1 MRISLKKLIL
11 ENFMCYAHKE
21 IIFGDNTKIAASN
34 GKGKS
39 SITNA
44 YMWLLFNC
52 DYQLSDNPPIRRMVD
67 GKTVDDADV
76 SVTAVF
82 DVDGK
87 EVVMRKSQKRKYSKD
102 GSSYKDDNS
111 YSINDVPKTLRDFNA
126 YLDVDMSILK
136 MCSNI
141 NAFLSKKPT
150 EMREFLFALV
160 DGVSDV
166 DVAKSKVELTELV
179 PLLEKY
185 TADELSAMNKATK
198 SKAAKELPVLDGQI
212 TEKERDI
219 QIKQS
224 VDISALELQKNAIKE
239 KLNKVTEDQLDM
251 DKVAAEHDEIADKI
265 LKLKFEISAMQNK
278 ANENLDCKRAALR
291 SAIDDCKTTQMN
303 VIQGISDNDRDI
315 DQSIRALSIWKSKK
329 EKLVAE
335 WKSVNAEKF
344 NELTTICPTCHRE
357 FPAEDIERLKSDFA
371 QNQVERLA
379 AVEADG
385 KAVAQKIKEIE
396 ERIEKLK
403 KCNEL
408 NRKTVADTG
417 TKLTKLEEE
426 YNALPLCV
434 DISGDDEYIG
444 VMAQIEA
451 FEINMAGM
459 ETTATRTRLKSEETT
474 LRQELAECEAKIA
487 KSDTEADETRL
498 EELLANKRNLGQA
511 QTDAQKTID
520 LLADLD
526 KAKNEVLTNEI
537 NKHFNLVKWQ
547 LFEFAKNGGYKS
559 TCIPTIDGKS
569 ILTTMSNKGNRIIG
583 RIDICNSIQQIS
595 NVACPIWLDDAE
607 SLDSANQQNAVD
619 MVDGQI
625 IMLAVNDNEEL
636 EVM

>member
-67 GKTVDDADV
+67 GKTVDDTDV

-126 YLDVDMSILK
+126 YLDADMSILK

-141 NAFLSKKPT
+141 NAFLAKKPA

-160 DGVSDV
+160 DGVSGV

-198 SKAAKELPVLDGQI
+198 SKVAKELPVLDGQI

-251 DKVAAEHDEIADKI
+251 DKVAAEHDKIADKI
-265 LKLKFEISAMQNK
+265 LKLKFKISAMQNK
-278 ANENLDCKRAALR
+278 ANEDLDCKRATLR
-291 SAIDDCKTTQMN
+291 SAIDDCKTTQMS
-303 VIQGISDNDRDI
+303 VIQEISDNDWDI
-315 DQSIRALSIWKSKK
+315 DQSTRTLGILRSKK

-344 NELTTICPTCHRE
+344 NELATICPTCHRE
-357 FPAEDIERLKSDFA
+357 FPAEDIERLRSDFA
-371 QNQVERLA
+371 QNQAERLA

-396 ERIEKLK
+396 EHIEKLK

-451 FEINMAGM
+451 LEINMAGM
-459 ETTATRTRLKSEETT
+459 ETTATRARLKSEETA

-511 QTDAQKTID
+511 QTDAQKILD
-520 LLADLD
+520 LLDDLD

-569 ILTTMSNKGNRIIG
+569 ILTTMSNKGNRILG

>member
-1 MRISLKKLIL
+1 MKISLKKLIL

-21 IIFGDNTKIAASN
+21 VVFGNNTKIAASN

-52 DYQLSDNPPIRRMVD
+52 DYQLADNPPIRRMVD

-150 EMREFLFALV
+150 EMREFLFGLV

-166 DVAKSKVELTELV
+166 DVAKSKVELAELV

-198 SKAAKELPVLDGQI
+198 SKVAKELPVLDGQI
-212 TEKERDI
+212 AEKERDI

-224 VDISALELQKNAIKE
+224 LDISALELQKNAIKE
-239 KLNKVTEDQLDM
+239 KLNKVTEDQMDM

-291 SAIDDCKTTQMN
+291 SAIDDCKTTQMS
-303 VIQGISDNDRDI
+303 VIQGISDNDWDI
-315 DQSIRALSIWKSKK
+315 DQSTRTLGILRSKK

-344 NELTTICPTCHRE
+344 NELTTVCPTCHRE
-357 FPAEDIERLKSDFA
+357 FPAEYIERLKSNFA
-371 QNQVERLA
+371 QNQAEQLTVIET
-379 AVEADG
+379 DG
-385 KAVAQKIKEIE
+385 KAIAQKIKEIE

-426 YNALPLCV
+426 YNALPAFV

-451 FEINMAGM
+451 LEINMAGM
-459 ETTATRTRLKSEETT
+459 ETTVTRTRLKSEETT

-511 QTDAQKTID
+511 QTDAQKILD
-520 LLADLD
+520 LLDDLD

-559 TCIPTIDGKS
+559 TCIPTIDGKN
-569 ILTTMSNKGNRIIG
+569 ILTTMSNKGNRILG

-625 IMLAVNDNEEL
+625 IMLAVNDSEKL

>member
-1 MRISLKKLIL
+1 MKISLKKLIL

-21 IIFGDNTKIAASN
+21 VVFGNNTKIAASN

-150 EMREFLFALV
+150 EMREFLFGLV

-198 SKAAKELPVLDGQI
+198 SKVAKELPVLDGQI

-224 VDISALELQKNAIKE
+224 LDISALELQKNAIKE
-239 KLNKVTEDQLDM
+239 KLSKVVEDQLDM
-251 DKVAAEHDEIADKI
+251 DKVAAEHDKIADKI
-265 LKLKFEISAMQNK
+265 LKLKFKISAMQNK
-278 ANENLDCKRAALR
+278 ANEDLDCKRAALR
-291 SAIDDCKTTQMN
+291 SAIDDCKTTQMS
-303 VIQGISDNDRDI
+303 VIQGISDNDWDI
-315 DQSIRALSIWKSKK
+315 DQSTRTLGILRSKK

-344 NELTTICPTCHRE
+344 NELTSVCPTCHRE
-357 FPAEDIERLKSDFA
+357 FPAEDIERLKSNFA
-371 QNQVERLA
+371 QNQAGRLT
-379 AVEADG
+379 VIETDG
-385 KAVAQKIKEIE
+385 KAIAQKIKEIE

-403 KCNEL
+403 NCNEF

-417 TKLTKLEEE
+417 AKLTKLEEE
-426 YNALPLCV
+426 YNALPLCI
-434 DISGDDEYIG
+434 DISGADEYIG

-451 FEINMAGM
+451 LEINMAGM
-459 ETTATRTRLKSEETT
+459 ETTATRVRLKSEETT

-511 QTDAQKTID
+511 QTDAQKILD
-520 LLADLD
+520 LLDDLD

-595 NVACPIWLDDAE
+595 NVACPMWLDDAE
-607 SLDSANQQNAVD
+607 SLDSANQQKAVD

>member
-1 MRISLKKLIL
+1 MKITLKKLIM

-21 IIFGDNTKIAASN
+21 VVFGDNTKIAASN

-52 DYQLSDNPPIRRMVD
+52 DYQLADNPPVRRMVD
-67 GKTVDDADV
+67 GKTIDDADV
-76 SVTAVF
+76 SVTAIF

-111 YSINDVPKTLRDFNA
+111 YSINEVPKTLRDFNA
-126 YLDVDMSILK
+126 YIDADMAILK

-141 NAFLSKKPT
+141 NAFLAKKPA
-150 EMREFLFALV
+150 EMRDFLFALV
-160 DGVSDV
+160 DGISDI
-166 DVAKSKVELTELV
+166 DIAKSKIELAELV

-185 TADELSAMNKATK
+185 TADELLAMNKATK
-198 SKAAKELPVLDGQI
+198 SKVAKELPVLDGQI
-212 TEKERDI
+212 AERERDI

-224 VDISALELQKNAIKE
+224 TDISALELQKNAIKE
-239 KLNKVTEDQLDM
+239 KLNKVTEDQLDI
-251 DKVAAEHDEIADKI
+251 DKVAAEHDAIADKI
-265 LKLKFEISAMQNK
+265 LKLKFKISAMQNK
-278 ANENLDCKRAALR
+278 ANEDLDCKRAALR

-303 VIQGISDNDRDI
+303 VIQGISDNDWDI
-315 DQSIRALSIWKSKK
+315 DQSTRTLSIWKSKK

-335 WKSVNAEKF
+335 WKTVNAEKF

-357 FPAEDIERLKSDFA
+357 LPAEDVERLKGDFA
-371 QNQVERLA
+371 QNKAERLA
-379 AVEADG
+379 AVETEG
-385 KAVAQKIKEIE
+385 KAIAQKIKEIE
-396 ERIEKLK
+396 DRTERLK
-403 KCNEL
+403 ECNEI
-408 NRKTVADTG
+408 NRKTIADTEA
-417 TKLTKLEEE
+417 KLTKLEEE
-426 YNALPLCV
+426 YNALPLCI

-451 FEINMAGM
+451 FEINMAAM
-459 ETTATRTRLKSEETT
+459 ETTTTRTRLKSEETA

-511 QTDAQKTID
+511 QTDAQKILD
-520 LLADLD
+520 LLGDLD
-526 KAKNEVLTNEI
+526 KAKNEILTNEI
-537 NKHFNLVKWQ
+537 NKHFDLVRWQ

-559 TCIPTIDGKS
+559 TCIPTVDGKS
-569 ILTTMSNKGNRIIG
+569 ILTTMSNKGNRILG
-583 RIDICNSIQQIS
+583 RIDICNSIQRIS
-595 NVACPIWLDDAE
+595 NMACPIWLDDAE
-607 SLDSANQQNAVD
+607 SLDSTNQQNAVD
-619 MVDGQI
+619 MVDSQI
-625 IMLAVNDNEEL
+625 IMLAVNDNKEL

>member
-1 MRISLKKLIL
+1 MRIGLKKLIM

-21 IIFGDNTKIAASN
+21 VVFSDNTKIAASN

-39 SITNA
+39 SIVNA

-52 DYQLSDNPPIRRMVD
+52 DYQLADNPPVRRMVD
-67 GKTVDDADV
+67 GKTVDDTDV

-111 YSINDVPKTLRDFNA
+111 YSINEVPKTLRDFNA
-126 YLDVDMSILK
+126 YIDADMAILK

-141 NAFLSKKPT
+141 NAFLAKKPA

-160 DGVSDV
+160 DGISDV
-166 DVAKSKVELTELV
+166 DVAKSKIELAELV

-185 TADELSAMNKATK
+185 TADELLAMNKATK
-198 SKAAKELPVLDGQI
+198 TKVAKELPVLDGQI
-212 TEKERDI
+212 AEKERDI

-224 VDISALELQKNAIKE
+224 TDISALELQKNAIKE
-239 KLNKVTEDQLDM
+239 KLNKVVEDLISM
-251 DKVAAEHDEIADKI
+251 DKVATEHDEIADKI

-278 ANENLDCKRAALR
+278 ANEELDCKKSVLQ
-291 SAIDDCKTTQMN
+291 SAINDCKTTQMN
-303 VIQGISDNDRDI
+303 VIQGISDNDWDI
-315 DQSIRALSIWKSKK
+315 DQSTRTLSVLKSKK

-335 WKSVNAEKF
+335 WKTVNAEKF

-357 FPAEDIERLKSDFA
+357 LPAEDVERLKSDFA
-371 QNQVERLA
+371 QNKAERLA
-379 AVEADG
+379 AVETEG
-385 KAVAQKIKEIE
+385 KVVAQKIKEIE
-396 ERIEKLK
+396 SRIERLK
-403 KCNEL
+403 ECNKF
-408 NRKTVADTG
+408 NRQTVTDAG
-417 TKLTKLEEE
+417 TKLAKLEEE
-426 YNALPLCV
+426 YKVLPACV
-434 DISGDDEYIG
+434 DISGNDEYINA
-444 VMAQIEA
+444 MAEIEA
-451 FEINMAGM
+451 LEIKMAGM

-498 EELLANKRNLGQA
+498 EELLTNKRNLGQA
-511 QTDAQKTID
+511 QTDAQKVLD
-520 LLADLD
+520 LLDNLD

-559 TCIPTIDGKS
+559 TCIPTVDGKS
-569 ILTTMSNKGNRIIG
+569 ILTTMSNKGNRILG
-583 RIDICNSIQQIS
+583 RIDICNSIQRIS

-607 SLDSANQQNAVD
+607 SLDSANQQNAID
-619 MVDGQI
+619 MVDSQI
-625 IMLAVNDNEEL
+625 IMLAVNDNKEL

>member
-1 MRISLKKLIL
+1 MKISLKKLIL
-11 ENFMCYAHKE
+11 DNFMCYAHKE
-21 IIFGDNTKIAASN
+21 VVFSDNTKITASN

-39 SITNA
+39 SIVNA

-52 DYQLSDNPPIRRMVD
+52 DYQLADNPPVRRMVD
-67 GKTVDDADV
+67 GKTVDDTDV

-111 YSINDVPKTLRDFNA
+111 YSINEVPKTLRDFNA
-126 YLDVDMSILK
+126 YIDADMAILK

-141 NAFLSKKPT
+141 NAFLAKKPA
-150 EMREFLFALV
+150 EMRDFLFALV
-160 DGVSDV
+160 DGISDV
-166 DVAKSKVELTELV
+166 DVAKSKAELAELV
-179 PLLEKY
+179 SLLEKY

-198 SKAAKELPVLDGQI
+198 SKVAKELPVLDGQI
-212 TEKERDI
+212 AEKERDI

-224 VDISALELQKNAIKE
+224 TDVSALELQRNAIKE
-239 KLNKVTEDQLDM
+239 KLSKVTEDQLDI
-251 DKVAAEHDEIADKI
+251 DKVAAEHDAIADKI
-265 LKLKFEISAMQNK
+265 LKLKFKISAMQNK
-278 ANENLDCKRAALR
+278 ANEDLDCKRAALK

-303 VIQGISDNDRDI
+303 VIQGVSDNDWDI
-315 DQSIRALSIWKSKK
+315 DQSIRTLSVSKSKK

-357 FPAEDIERLKSDFA
+357 LPADEVERLKGDFA
-371 QNQVERLA
+371 QNKAERLA
-379 AVEADG
+379 AVETEG
-385 KAVAQKIKEIE
+385 KAIAQKIKEIE
-396 ERIEKLK
+396 DRIERLK
-403 KCNEL
+403 ECNEI
-408 NRKTVADTG
+408 NRKTIADTEA
-417 TKLTKLEEE
+417 KLTKFEEE
-426 YNALPLCV
+426 YNELPLCI

-444 VMAQIEA
+444 LMAQIEA

-459 ETTATRTRLKSEETT
+459 ETTVTRTRLKSEETA

-511 QTDAQKTID
+511 QTDAQKILD
-520 LLADLD
+520 LLDDLD
-526 KAKNEVLTNEI
+526 KVKNEVLTNEI
-537 NKHFNLVKWQ
+537 NKHFDLVRWQ

-559 TCIPTIDGKS
+559 TCIPTVDGKS
-569 ILTTMSNKGNRIIG
+569 ILTTMSNKGNRILG
-583 RIDICNSIQQIS
+583 RIDICNSIQRIS
-595 NVACPIWLDDAE
+595 NVVCPIWLDDAE

-619 MVDGQI
+619 MVDSQI
-625 IMLAVNDNEEL
+625 IMLAVNDNKKL

>member
-1 MRISLKKLIL
+1 MKIGLKKLVM

-21 IIFGDNTKIAASN
+21 VVFGDNTKIAASN

-39 SITNA
+39 SIVNA

-52 DYQLSDNPPIRRMVD
+52 DYQLADNPSVRRMVD
-67 GKTVDDADV
+67 GKTIDDTDV

-111 YSINDVPKTLRDFNA
+111 YSINDVPKTLRDFNS
-126 YLDVDMSILK
+126 YLDADMSILK

-141 NAFLSKKPT
+141 NAFLAKKPA
-150 EMREFLFALV
+150 EMRDFLFALV

-166 DVAKSKVELTELV
+166 DVAKSKVELAELV
-179 PLLEKY
+179 SLLERY

-251 DKVAAEHDEIADKI
+251 DKVAAEHDKIADKI
-265 LKLKFEISAMQNK
+265 LKLKFKISAMQNK
-278 ANENLDCKRAALR
+278 ANEDLDCKRAALR
-291 SAIDDCKTTQMN
+291 SAIDDCKTTQMS
-303 VIQGISDNDRDI
+303 VIQGISDNDWDI
-315 DQSIRALSIWKSKK
+315 DQSTRTLGILRSKK

-335 WKSVNAEKF
+335 WKSVNAV
-344 NELTTICPTCHRE
+344 TTVCPTCHRE
-357 FPAEDIERLKSDFA
+357 FPAEDIERLKSNFA
-371 QNQVERLA
+371 QNQAERLT
-379 AVEADG
+379 VIETDG
-385 KAVAQKIKEIE
+385 KAIAQKIKEIE

-426 YNALPLCV
+426 YNALPLCI
-434 DISGDDEYIG
+434 DISGADEYIG

-451 FEINMAGM
+451 LEINMAGM
-459 ETTATRTRLKSEETT
+459 ETTATRVRLKSEETT

-559 TCIPTIDGKS
+559 TCIPTIDGKN
-569 ILTTMSNKGNRIIG
+569 ILTTMSNKGNRILG

-595 NVACPIWLDDAE
+595 NVACPMWLDDAE
-607 SLDSANQQNAVD
+607 SLDSANQQNAVG

-625 IMLAVNDNEEL
+625 IMLAVNDSEKL

>member
-1 MRISLKKLIL
+1 
-11 ENFMCYAHKE
+11 
-21 IIFGDNTKIAASN
+21 
-34 GKGKS
+34 
-39 SITNA
+39 
-44 YMWLLFNC
+44 
-52 DYQLSDNPPIRRMVD
+52 
-67 GKTVDDADV
+67 
-76 SVTAVF
+76 
-82 DVDGK
+82 
-87 EVVMRKSQKRKYSKD
+87 
-102 GSSYKDDNS
+102 
-111 YSINDVPKTLRDFNA
+111 
-126 YLDVDMSILK
+126 
-136 MCSNI
+136 
-141 NAFLSKKPT
+141 
-150 EMREFLFALV
+150 
-160 DGVSDV
+160 
-166 DVAKSKVELTELV
+166 
-179 PLLEKY
+179 
-185 TADELSAMNKATK
+185 MNKATK
-198 SKAAKELPVLDGQI
+198 SKVAKELPVLDGQI
-212 TEKERDI
+212 AEKERDI

-224 VDISALELQKNAIKE
+224 IDISALELQKNAIKE
-239 KLNKVTEDQLDM
+239 KLNKVTEDQMDM

-303 VIQGISDNDRDI
+303 VIQGISDNDWDI
-315 DQSIRALSIWKSKK
+315 DQSTRTLGILRSKK

-344 NELTTICPTCHRE
+344 NELTTVCPTCHRE
-357 FPAEDIERLKSDFA
+357 FPAEDIERLKSNFA
-371 QNQVERLA
+371 QNQAERLT
-379 AVEADG
+379 VIETDG
-385 KAVAQKIKEIE
+385 KAIAQKIKEIE
-396 ERIEKLK
+396 EHIEKLK

-559 TCIPTIDGKS
+559 TCIPTIDGKN
-569 ILTTMSNKGNRIIG
+569 ILTTMSNKGNRILG

-595 NVACPIWLDDAE
+595 NVACPMWLDDAE
-607 SLDSANQQNAVD
+607 SLDSANQQNAVG

-625 IMLAVNDNEEL
+625 IMLAVNDSEKL

>member
-21 IIFGDNTKIAASN
+21 VVFGDNTKIAASN

-52 DYQLSDNPPIRRMVD
+52 DYQLVDNPPIRRMID
-67 GKTVDDADV
+67 GKTVDDTDV

-111 YSINDVPKTLRDFNA
+111 YSINDVPKTLRDFNS
-126 YLDVDMSILK
+126 YLDADMSILK

-141 NAFLSKKPT
+141 NAFLAKKPA
-150 EMREFLFALV
+150 EMRDFLFALV

-166 DVAKSKVELTELV
+166 DVAKSKVELAELV
-179 PLLEKY
+179 SLLERY

-278 ANENLDCKRAALR
+278 ANENLDCKRAGLR
-291 SAIDDCKTTQMN
+291 SAIDDCKTTQMS
-303 VIQGISDNDRDI
+303 VIQGISDNDWDI
-315 DQSIRALSIWKSKK
+315 DQSTRTLGILRSKK

-344 NELTTICPTCHRE
+344 NELTTVCPTCHRE
-357 FPAEDIERLKSDFA
+357 FPAEDIERLKSNFA
-371 QNQVERLA
+371 QNQAERLT
-379 AVEADG
+379 VIETDG
-385 KAVAQKIKEIE
+385 KAIAQKIKEIE

-426 YNALPLCV
+426 YNALPLCI
-434 DISGDDEYIG
+434 DISGADEYIG

-451 FEINMAGM
+451 LEINMAGM
-459 ETTATRTRLKSEETT
+459 ETTVTRVRLKSEETT

-511 QTDAQKTID
+511 QTDAQKILD
-520 LLADLD
+520 LLDNLD

-537 NKHFNLVKWQ
+537 NKHFSLVKWQ

-569 ILTTMSNKGNRIIG
+569 ILTTMSNKGNRILG

-595 NVACPIWLDDAE
+595 KVACPIWLDDAE

>member
-52 DYQLSDNPPIRRMVD
+52 DYQLADNPPIRRMVD

-141 NAFLSKKPT
+141 NAFLAKKPA
-150 EMREFLFALV
+150 EMRDFLFGLV

-166 DVAKSKVELTELV
+166 DVAKSKVELAELV

-198 SKAAKELPVLDGQI
+198 SKVAKELPVLDGQI
-212 TEKERDI
+212 AEKERDI
-219 QIKQS
+219 QIKRS
-224 VDISALELQKNAIKE
+224 IDISALELQKNAIKE
-239 KLNKVTEDQLDM
+239 KLSKVVEDQLDM
-251 DKVAAEHDEIADKI
+251 DKVTAEHDEIADKI

-303 VIQGISDNDRDI
+303 VIQGISDNDWDI
-315 DQSIRALSIWKSKK
+315 DQSTRTLSIWKSKK

-371 QNQVERLA
+371 QNQAERLA
-379 AVEADG
+379 AVETDG

-396 ERIEKLK
+396 EHIEKLK

-408 NRKTVADTG
+408 NRKTIADIG

-426 YNALPLCV
+426 YNALPLFI

-451 FEINMAGM
+451 LEINMAGM
-459 ETTATRTRLKSEETT
+459 ETAATRTRLKSEETA

-498 EELLANKRNLGQA
+498 EELLANKRNLGQS
-511 QTDAQKTID
+511 QTDAQKILD
-520 LLADLD
+520 LLDDLD

-595 NVACPIWLDDAE
+595 NVACPMWLDDAE
-607 SLDSANQQNAVD
+607 SLDSANQQKAVD

>member
-52 DYQLSDNPPIRRMVD
+52 DYQLADNPPIRRMID
-67 GKTVDDADV
+67 GKTVDDTDV

-126 YLDVDMSILK
+126 YLGADMSILK

-141 NAFLSKKPT
+141 NAFLAKKPA
-150 EMREFLFALV
+150 EMREFLFGLV
-160 DGVSDV
+160 DGISDV
-166 DVAKSKVELTELV
+166 DVAKSKVELAELV

-198 SKAAKELPVLDGQI
+198 SKVAKELPVLDGQI
-212 TEKERDI
+212 AEKERDI

-224 VDISALELQKNAIKE
+224 VDISVLELQKNAIKE
-239 KLNKVTEDQLDM
+239 KLSKVTEDQLDM
-251 DKVAAEHDEIADKI
+251 DKIAAEHDEIADKI
-265 LKLKFEISAMQNK
+265 LKLKFKISAMQNK
-278 ANENLDCKRAALR
+278 ANEDLDCKRATLR
-291 SAIDDCKTTQMN
+291 SAIDDCKITQMN
-303 VIQGISDNDRDI
+303 VTQGISDNDWDI
-315 DQSIRALSIWKSKK
+315 DQSIRTLSIWKSKK
-329 EKLVAE
+329 EKLAAE
-335 WKSVNAEKF
+335 WKTVNAEKF

-357 FPAEDIERLKSDFA
+357 LPAEDIERLKSDFVRNKA
-371 QNQVERLA
+371 ERLA

-385 KAVAQKIKEIE
+385 NAIAQKIKEIE
-396 ERIEKLK
+396 DRIERLK
-403 KCNEL
+403 ECNEF
-408 NRKTVADTG
+408 NRKTIADTEV
-417 TKLTKLEEE
+417 KLTKLEEE
-426 YNALPLCV
+426 YNELPLCI

-459 ETTATRTRLKSEETT
+459 ETTATRTRLKSEETA

-487 KSDTEADETRL
+487 KSDTEVDETRL
-498 EELLANKRNLGQA
+498 EELMANKRNLGQA
-511 QTDAQKTID
+511 QTDAQKILD
-520 LLADLD
+520 LLDDLD

-537 NKHFNLVKWQ
+537 NKHFKLTKWR

-569 ILTTMSNKGNRIIG
+569 ILTTMSNKGNRILG

-619 MVDGQI
+619 MVDSQI
-625 IMLAVNDNEEL
+625 VMLAVNDNEEL

>member
-52 DYQLSDNPPIRRMVD
+52 DYQLSDNPPIRRMID
-67 GKTVDDADV
+67 GKTVDDTDV

-150 EMREFLFALV
+150 EMREFLFGLV

-198 SKAAKELPVLDGQI
+198 SKVAKELPVLDGQI
-212 TEKERDI
+212 AEKERDI

-224 VDISALELQKNAIKE
+224 IDISALELQKNAIKE
-239 KLNKVTEDQLDM
+239 KLNKVTEDQMDM

-303 VIQGISDNDRDI
+303 VIQGISDNDWDI
-315 DQSIRALSIWKSKK
+315 DQSTRTLSIWKSKK

-371 QNQVERLA
+371 QNQAERLA
-379 AVEADG
+379 AVETDG

-396 ERIEKLK
+396 EHIEKLK

-408 NRKTVADTG
+408 NRKTVADTE

-426 YNALPLCV
+426 YNALPLCI

-451 FEINMAGM
+451 LEINMAGM
-459 ETTATRTRLKSEETT
+459 ETAATRTRLKSEETA

-498 EELLANKRNLGQA
+498 EELLANKRNLGQS
-511 QTDAQKTID
+511 QTDAQKILD
-520 LLADLD
+520 LLDDLD
-526 KAKNEVLTNEI
+526 KAKNEVLTSEI

-595 NVACPIWLDDAE
+595 NVACPMWLDDAE

-636 EVM
+636 EVL

>member
-1 MRISLKKLIL
+1 MKISLKKLIL
-11 ENFMCYAHKE
+11 DNFMCYAHKE

-67 GKTVDDADV
+67 GKTVDDTDV

-126 YLDVDMSILK
+126 YLGADMSILK

-141 NAFLSKKPT
+141 NAFLAKKPA
-150 EMREFLFALV
+150 EMREFLFGLV
-160 DGVSDV
+160 DGISDV
-166 DVAKSKVELTELV
+166 DVAKSKVELAELV

-198 SKAAKELPVLDGQI
+198 SKVTKELPVLDGQI
-212 TEKERDI
+212 AEKERDI

-224 VDISALELQKNAIKE
+224 LDISALELQKNAIKE

-278 ANENLDCKRAALR
+278 ANENLDCKRSAIR

-303 VIQGISDNDRDI
+303 VIQGISDNDWDI
-315 DQSIRALSIWKSKK
+315 DQSTRTLGILRSKK

-344 NELTTICPTCHRE
+344 NELTTVCPTCHRE
-357 FPAEDIERLKSDFA
+357 FPAEDIERLKSNFA
-371 QNQVERLA
+371 QNQAERLT
-379 AVEADG
+379 VIETDG
-385 KAVAQKIKEIE
+385 KAIAQKIKEIE

-426 YNALPLCV
+426 YNALPAFV

-451 FEINMAGM
+451 LEINMAGM
-459 ETTATRTRLKSEETT
+459 ETTATRARLKSEETA

-511 QTDAQKTID
+511 QADAQKILD
-520 LLADLD
+520 LLDDLD

-559 TCIPTIDGKS
+559 TCIPTINGKS
-569 ILTTMSNKGNRIIG
+569 ILTTMSNKGNRILG

-595 NVACPIWLDDAE
+595 NVVCPIWLDDAE

>member
-21 IIFGDNTKIAASN
+21 VVFGDNTKIAASN

-52 DYQLSDNPPIRRMVD
+52 DYQLSDNPPIRRMIG
-67 GKTVDDADV
+67 GKTVDDTDV

-87 EVVMRKSQKRKYSKD
+87 EVILRKSQKRKYSKD

-111 YSINDVPKTLRDFNA
+111 YSINEVPKTLRDYNA
-126 YLDVDMSILK
+126 YLDTDMSILK

-141 NAFLSKKPT
+141 NAFLAKKPA
-150 EMREFLFALV
+150 EMREFLFGLV
-160 DGVSDV
+160 DGISDV
-166 DVAKSKVELTELV
+166 DVAKSKVELAKLV

-198 SKAAKELPVLDGQI
+198 SKVAKELPVLDGQI
-212 TEKERDI
+212 AEKERDI

-224 VDISALELQKNAIKE
+224 IDISALELQKNAIKE
-239 KLNKVTEDQLDM
+239 KLSKVTEDQLDM
-251 DKVAAEHDEIADKI
+251 DKVATEHDEIADKI
-265 LKLKFEISAMQNK
+265 LKLKFKISAIQNK
-278 ANENLDCKRAALR
+278 ANEDLDCKRAALR
-291 SAIDDCKTTQMN
+291 SVIDDCKTTQMN
-303 VIQGISDNDRDI
+303 VIQGISDNDWDI
-315 DQSIRALSIWKSKK
+315 DQSIRTLSIWKSKK

-335 WKSVNAEKF
+335 WKSINAEKF
-344 NELTTICPTCHRE
+344 NDLTTICPTCHRE
-357 FPAEDIERLKSDFA
+357 LPTEDIERLKSDFA
-371 QNQVERLA
+371 QNKSKRLA

-385 KAVAQKIKEIE
+385 NAITQKIKEIE
-396 ERIEKLK
+396 SYIERLK
-403 KCNEL
+403 ECNEI
-408 NRKTVADTG
+408 NRKTIADTES
-417 TKLTKLEEE
+417 KLTKLEEE
-426 YNALPLCV
+426 YNELPLCI

-459 ETTATRTRLKSEETT
+459 ETTATRTRLKSEETA

-498 EELLANKRNLGQA
+498 QELQTKKRDLGQA
-511 QTDAQKTID
+511 QTDAQKILD
-520 LLADLD
+520 LLDNLD

-537 NKHFNLVKWQ
+537 NKHFILVKWQ
-547 LFEFAKNGGYKS
+547 LFEFVKNGGYKS

-569 ILTTMSNKGNRIIG
+569 ILTTMSNKGNRILG

-607 SLDSANQQNAVD
+607 SLDSMNQQNAVD
-619 MVDGQI
+619 MVDSQI
-625 IMLAVNDNEEL
+625 VMLAVNDNKEL

>member
-52 DYQLSDNPPIRRMVD
+52 DYQLADNPPIRRMID
-67 GKTVDDADV
+67 GKTVDDTYV

-141 NAFLSKKPT
+141 NAFLSKKPA
-150 EMREFLFALV
+150 EMREFLFGLV
-160 DGVSDV
+160 DGISDV
-166 DVAKSKVELTELV
+166 DVAKSKVELAELV
-179 PLLEKY
+179 PFLEKY

-198 SKAAKELPVLDGQI
+198 SKVAKELPVLDGQI
-212 TEKERDI
+212 AEKKRDI

-224 VDISALELQKNAIKE
+224 TDISALELQKNAIKE
-239 KLNKVTEDQLDM
+239 KLSKVVEDQLDM
-251 DKVAAEHDEIADKI
+251 DKVAAEHDKIADKI
-265 LKLKFEISAMQNK
+265 LKLKFKISAMQNK
-278 ANENLDCKRAALR
+278 ANEDLDCKRAALR
-291 SAIDDCKTTQMN
+291 SAIDDCKTTQMS
-303 VIQGISDNDRDI
+303 VIQGISDNDWDI
-315 DQSIRALSIWKSKK
+315 DQSTRTLGILRSKK

-344 NELTTICPTCHRE
+344 NELTSVCPTCHRE
-357 FPAEDIERLKSDFA
+357 FPAEDIERLKSNFA
-371 QNQVERLA
+371 QNQAGRLT
-379 AVEADG
+379 VIETDG
-385 KAVAQKIKEIE
+385 KAIAQKIKEIE

-403 KCNEL
+403 NCNEF

-417 TKLTKLEEE
+417 AKLTKLEEE
-426 YNALPLCV
+426 YNALPLCI
-434 DISGDDEYIG
+434 DISGADEYIG

-451 FEINMAGM
+451 LEINMAGM
-459 ETTATRTRLKSEETT
+459 ETTATRVRLKSEETT

-511 QTDAQKTID
+511 QTDAQKILD
-520 LLADLD
+520 LLDDLD

-595 NVACPIWLDDAE
+595 NVACPMWLDDAE
-607 SLDSANQQNAVD
+607 SLDSANQQKAVD

>member
-11 ENFMCYAHKE
+11 DNFMCYAHKE

-52 DYQLSDNPPIRRMVD
+52 DYQLTDNPPIRRMID
-67 GKTVDDADV
+67 GKTVDDTDV
-76 SVTAVF
+76 SVTAVL

-126 YLDVDMSILK
+126 YLDDMSILK

-141 NAFLSKKPT
+141 NAFLAKKPA
-150 EMREFLFALV
+150 EMRDFLFALV

-166 DVAKSKVELTELV
+166 DVAKSKVELAELV
-179 PLLEKY
+179 PHLEKY

-212 TEKERDI
+212 AEKERDI

-224 VDISALELQKNAIKE
+224 IDISALELQKNAIKE

-278 ANENLDCKRAALR
+278 ANEDLDCKRAALR

-303 VIQGISDNDRDI
+303 VIQGISDNDWDI
-315 DQSIRALSIWKSKK
+315 DQSTRTLGILRSKK

-371 QNQVERLA
+371 QNQAERLA

-385 KAVAQKIKEIE
+385 NAIAQKIKEIE
-396 ERIEKLK
+396 GHIEKLK

-408 NRKTVADTG
+408 NRKAVADTG

-451 FEINMAGM
+451 LEINMAGM
-459 ETTATRTRLKSEETT
+459 ETTATRTRLKSEETA

-498 EELLANKRNLGQA
+498 EELLASKRNLGQA
-511 QTDAQKTID
+511 QTDAQKILD
-520 LLADLD
+520 LLDDLD
-526 KAKNEVLTNEI
+526 KAKNEVLTSEI

-595 NVACPIWLDDAE
+595 NVACPMWLDDAE
-607 SLDSANQQNAVD
+607 SLDSANQQKAVD

>member
-1 MRISLKKLIL
+1 MKISLKKLIL

-21 IIFGDNTKIAASN
+21 VVFGNNTKIAASN

-52 DYQLSDNPPIRRMVD
+52 DYQLADNPPIRRMID
-67 GKTVDDADV
+67 GKTVDDTDV

-150 EMREFLFALV
+150 EMREFLFGLV

-166 DVAKSKVELTELV
+166 DVAKSKVELAELV
-179 PLLEKY
+179 PLLERY

-251 DKVAAEHDEIADKI
+251 DKVTAEHDEIADKI
-265 LKLKFEISAMQNK
+265 LKLKFKISAMQNK
-278 ANENLDCKRAALR
+278 ANEDLDCKRAALR
-291 SAIDDCKTTQMN
+291 SAIDDCKITQMN
-303 VIQGISDNDRDI
+303 VIQGISDNDWDI
-315 DQSIRALSIWKSKK
+315 EQSTRTLSIWKSKK

-357 FPAEDIERLKSDFA
+357 FPAEDIERLRSDFA
-371 QNQVERLA
+371 QNQAERLA

-396 ERIEKLK
+396 EHIEKLK

-417 TKLTKLEEE
+417 AKLTKLEEE
-426 YNALPLCV
+426 YNALPLCI
-434 DISGDDEYIG
+434 DISGADEYIG

-451 FEINMAGM
+451 LEINMAGM
-459 ETTATRTRLKSEETT
+459 ETTATRVRLKSEETT

-511 QTDAQKTID
+511 QTDAQAIID
-520 LLADLD
+520 LLDDLD

-595 NVACPIWLDDAE
+595 NVACPMWLDDAE
-607 SLDSANQQNAVD
+607 SLDSANQQKAVD

>member
-1 MRISLKKLIL
+1 MKISLKKLIL

-21 IIFGDNTKIAASN
+21 VVFGNNTKIAASN

-52 DYQLSDNPPIRRMVD
+52 DYQLADNPPIRRMVD

-150 EMREFLFALV
+150 EMREFLFGLV

-198 SKAAKELPVLDGQI
+198 SKVAKELPVLDGQI
-212 TEKERDI
+212 VEKERDI

-224 VDISALELQKNAIKE
+224 IDISALELQKNAIKE
-239 KLNKVTEDQLDM
+239 KLNKVTEDQMDM

-303 VIQGISDNDRDI
+303 VIQGISDNDWDI
-315 DQSIRALSIWKSKK
+315 DQSTRTLSIWKSKK

-344 NELTTICPTCHRE
+344 NELTTVCPTCHRE
-357 FPAEDIERLKSDFA
+357 FPAEDIERLKSDFV
-371 QNQVERLA
+371 QNKSERLA

-396 ERIEKLK
+396 EHIEKLK

-444 VMAQIEA
+444 VMAQIET

-459 ETTATRTRLKSEETT
+459 ETTATMTRLKSEETA

-511 QTDAQKTID
+511 QTDAQKILD
-520 LLADLD
+520 LLDDLD

-569 ILTTMSNKGNRIIG
+569 ILTTMSNKGNRILG
-583 RIDICNSIQQIS
+583 RIDICNSIRQIS
-595 NVACPIWLDDAE
+595 NVACPMWLDDAE
-607 SLDSANQQNAVD
+607 SLDSANQQNAVG

-625 IMLAVNDNEEL
+625 IMLAVNDNEKL

>member
-1 MRISLKKLIL
+1 MKIGLKKLVM

-141 NAFLSKKPT
+141 NAFLSKKPA
-150 EMREFLFALV
+150 EMRDFLFALV

-198 SKAAKELPVLDGQI
+198 SKVAKELPVLDGQI
-212 TEKERDI
+212 VEKERDI

-224 VDISALELQKNAIKE
+224 IDISALELQKNAIKE
-239 KLNKVTEDQLDM
+239 KLNKVTEDQMDM

-303 VIQGISDNDRDI
+303 VIQGISDNDWDI
-315 DQSIRALSIWKSKK
+315 DQSTRTLSIWKSKK

-335 WKSVNAEKF
+335 WKFVNAEKF
-344 NELTTICPTCHRE
+344 SELTTICPTCHRE

-371 QNQVERLA
+371 QNQAERLA
-379 AVEADG
+379 AVETDG

-396 ERIEKLK
+396 EHIEKLK

-408 NRKTVADTG
+408 NRKTIADIG

-426 YNALPLCV
+426 YNALPAFV

-451 FEINMAGM
+451 LEINMAGM

-511 QTDAQKTID
+511 QTDAQKILD
-520 LLADLD
+520 LLDDLD

-559 TCIPTIDGKS
+559 TCIPTIDGKN
-569 ILTTMSNKGNRIIG
+569 ILTTMSNKGNRILG

-625 IMLAVNDNEEL
+625 IMLAVNDSEKL

>member
-1 MRISLKKLIL
+1 MRIGLKKLIL

-52 DYQLSDNPPIRRMVD
+52 DYQLSDNPPIRRMIG
-67 GKTVDDADV
+67 GKTVDDTDV

-87 EVVMRKSQKRKYSKD
+87 EIIMCKSQKRKYSKD

-126 YLDVDMSILK
+126 YLDADMSILK

-141 NAFLSKKPT
+141 NAFLAKKPA
-150 EMREFLFALV
+150 EMREFLFGLV

-166 DVAKSKVELTELV
+166 DVAKSKVELAELV

-198 SKAAKELPVLDGQI
+198 SKVTKELPVLDGQI
-212 TEKERDI
+212 AEKERDI

-224 VDISALELQKNAIKE
+224 VDISALELQKNVIKE
-239 KLNKVTEDQLDM
+239 KLSKVVEDQLDM
-251 DKVAAEHDEIADKI
+251 DKVTAEHDEIADKI
-265 LKLKFEISAMQNK
+265 LKLKFKISAMQNK
-278 ANENLDCKRAALR
+278 ANEALGCKRAALR
-291 SAIDDCKTTQMN
+291 SAIDDCKTTQMS
-303 VIQGISDNDRDI
+303 VIQGISDNDWDI
-315 DQSIRALSIWKSKK
+315 DQSTRTLSIWKSKK

-335 WKSVNAEKF
+335 WKSVNVEKF

-371 QNQVERLA
+371 QNQAERLA

-396 ERIEKLK
+396 EHIEKLK

-444 VMAQIEA
+444 VMAQIET

-459 ETTATRTRLKSEETT
+459 ETTATRTRLKSEETV
-474 LRQELAECEAKIA
+474 LRQELAECETQIA

-498 EELLANKRNLGQA
+498 EELMTGKRNLGQA
-511 QTDAQKTID
+511 QTDAQKILD
-520 LLADLD
+520 LLDDLD

-537 NKHFNLVKWQ
+537 NKHFGLVKWQ

-569 ILTTMSNKGNRIIG
+569 ILTTMSNKGNRILG

-607 SLDSANQQNAVD
+607 SLDSANQQKAVD

-625 IMLAVNDNEEL
+625 VMLAVNDNKEL

>member
-52 DYQLSDNPPIRRMVD
+52 DYQLADNPPIRRMID
-67 GKTVDDADV
+67 GKTVDDTDV

-126 YLDVDMSILK
+126 YLDADMSILK

-141 NAFLSKKPT
+141 NAFLAKKPA
-150 EMREFLFALV
+150 EMRDFLFALV

-166 DVAKSKVELTELV
+166 DVAKSKVELAELV

-198 SKAAKELPVLDGQI
+198 SKVAKELPVLDGQI
-212 TEKERDI
+212 AEKERDI

-224 VDISALELQKNAIKE
+224 IDISALELQKNAIKE
-239 KLNKVTEDQLDM
+239 KLNKVTEDQMDM

-303 VIQGISDNDRDI
+303 VIQGISDNDWDI
-315 DQSIRALSIWKSKK
+315 DQSTRTLGILRSKK

-344 NELTTICPTCHRE
+344 NELTTVCPTCHRE
-357 FPAEDIERLKSDFA
+357 LPIEDIEKLKSDFA
-371 QNQVERLA
+371 QNKSERLA
-379 AVEADG
+379 AVEAEG
-385 KAVAQKIKEIE
+385 KAIAKKISEDEEHIERCKECNKINQQTLTE
-396 ERIEKLK
+396 TDTKIATLEK
-403 KCNEL
+403 
-408 NRKTVADTG
+408 
-417 TKLTKLEEE
+417 E
-426 YNALPLCV
+426 YKALPAFV

-451 FEINMAGM
+451 LEINMAGM
-459 ETTATRTRLKSEETT
+459 ETTATRTRLKSEETA
-474 LRQELAECEAKIA
+474 LRQELTECEAKIA

-511 QTDAQKTID
+511 QTDAQKILD
-520 LLADLD
+520 LLDDLD

-537 NKHFNLVKWQ
+537 NKHFSLVKWQ

>member
-1 MRISLKKLIL
+1 
-11 ENFMCYAHKE
+11 
-21 IIFGDNTKIAASN
+21 
-34 GKGKS
+34 
-39 SITNA
+39 
-44 YMWLLFNC
+44 
-52 DYQLSDNPPIRRMVD
+52 
-67 GKTVDDADV
+67 
-76 SVTAVF
+76 
-82 DVDGK
+82 
-87 EVVMRKSQKRKYSKD
+87 
-102 GSSYKDDNS
+102 
-111 YSINDVPKTLRDFNA
+111 
-126 YLDVDMSILK
+126 
-136 MCSNI
+136 
-141 NAFLSKKPT
+141 
-150 EMREFLFALV
+150 
-160 DGVSDV
+160 
-166 DVAKSKVELTELV
+166 
-179 PLLEKY
+179 
-185 TADELSAMNKATK
+185 
-198 SKAAKELPVLDGQI
+198 
-212 TEKERDI
+212 
-219 QIKQS
+219 
-224 VDISALELQKNAIKE
+224 
-239 KLNKVTEDQLDM
+239 M
-251 DKVAAEHDEIADKI
+251 DKVAAEHDKIADKI
-265 LKLKFEISAMQNK
+265 LKLKFKISAMQNK
-278 ANENLDCKRAALR
+278 ANEDLDCKRAALR
-291 SAIDDCKTTQMN
+291 SAIDDCKTTQMS
-303 VIQGISDNDRDI
+303 VIQGISDNDWDI
-315 DQSIRALSIWKSKK
+315 DQSTRTLGILRSKK

-357 FPAEDIERLKSDFA
+357 FPAEDIERLRSDFA
-371 QNQVERLA
+371 QNQAERLA

-396 ERIEKLK
+396 EHIEKLK

-417 TKLTKLEEE
+417 AKLTKLEEE
-426 YNALPLCV
+426 YNALPLCI
-434 DISGDDEYIG
+434 DISGADEYIG

-451 FEINMAGM
+451 LEINMAGM
-459 ETTATRTRLKSEETT
+459 ETTATRVRLKSEETT

-511 QTDAQKTID
+511 QTDAQAIID
-520 LLADLD
+520 LLDDLD

-595 NVACPIWLDDAE
+595 NVACPMWLDDAE
-607 SLDSANQQNAVD
+607 SLDSANQQKAVD

>member
-1 MRISLKKLIL
+1 MKISLKKLIL

-52 DYQLSDNPPIRRMVD
+52 DYQLTDNPPIRRMIG
-67 GKTVDDADV
+67 GKTVDDTDV
-76 SVTAVF
+76 SVTAVL

-126 YLDVDMSILK
+126 YLDADMSILK
-136 MCSNI
+136 ICSNI
-141 NAFLSKKPT
+141 NVFLAKKPA
-150 EMREFLFALV
+150 EMREFLFGLV
-160 DGVSDV
+160 DGISDI
-166 DVAKSKVELTELV
+166 DVAKGKAELAELV

-198 SKAAKELPVLDGQI
+198 SKTAKELPVLDGQI
-212 TEKERDI
+212 AEKERDI

-224 VDISALELQKNAIKE
+224 IDISALELQRNAIKE
-239 KLNKVTEDQLDM
+239 KLSKVVEDQLDM
-251 DKVAAEHDEIADKI
+251 DKVTAEHDEIADKI
-265 LKLKFEISAMQNK
+265 LKLKFKISAMQNK
-278 ANENLDCKRAALR
+278 ANEDLDCKRAALR
-291 SAIDDCKTTQMN
+291 SAIDDCKTTQMS
-303 VIQGISDNDRDI
+303 VIQGISDNDWDI
-315 DQSIRALSIWKSKK
+315 DQSARTLSIWKSKK

-371 QNQVERLA
+371 QNQAERLA

-385 KAVAQKIKEIE
+385 NAIVQKIKEIE
-396 ERIEKLK
+396 EHIEKLK

-408 NRKTVADTG
+408 NRKTVADTE

-451 FEINMAGM
+451 LEINMAGM
-459 ETTATRTRLKSEETT
+459 ETTATRTRLKSEETA

-487 KSDTEADETRL
+487 KSDTKADETRL
-498 EELLANKRNLGQA
+498 QELQTKKRDLGQA
-511 QTDAQKTID
+511 QTDAQKILD
-520 LLADLD
+520 MLDSLD
-526 KAKNEVLTNEI
+526 KAKNEVLTSEI
-537 NKHFNLVKWQ
+537 NKHFGLVKWQ

-569 ILTTMSNKGNRIIG
+569 ILTTMSNKGNRVLG
-583 RIDICNSIQQIS
+583 RIDICNSIQRIS

-619 MVDGQI
+619 MVDSQI

-636 EVM
+636 EVL

>member
-1 MRISLKKLIL
+1 MKISLKKLIL

-21 IIFGDNTKIAASN
+21 VVFSDNTKIAASN

-52 DYQLSDNPPIRRMVD
+52 DYQLADNPPVRRMVD
-67 GKTVDDADV
+67 GKTVDDTDV

-87 EVVMRKSQKRKYSKD
+87 EVIMRKSQKRKYSKD

-111 YSINDVPKTLRDFNA
+111 YSINEVPKALRDFNA
-126 YLDVDMSILK
+126 YIDADMAILK

-141 NAFLSKKPT
+141 NAFLAKKPA
-150 EMREFLFALV
+150 EMREFLFGLV
-160 DGVSDV
+160 DGISDV
-166 DVAKSKVELTELV
+166 DVAKSKAELAELV

-198 SKAAKELPVLDGQI
+198 SKVVKELPVLDGQI
-212 TEKERDI
+212 AEKERDI

-224 VDISALELQKNAIKE
+224 VDMSDLELQRNAIKE

-265 LKLKFEISAMQNK
+265 LKLKFKISAMQNK
-278 ANENLDCKRAALR
+278 ANEDLDCKRSALR
-291 SAIDDCKTTQMN
+291 SAIDDCKITQMN
-303 VIQGISDNDRDI
+303 VIQGISDNDWDI
-315 DQSIRALSIWKSKK
+315 DQSIRTLSIWKSKK

-335 WKSVNAEKF
+335 WKTVNAEKF
-344 NELTTICPTCHRE
+344 NELPTICPTCHRE
-357 FPAEDIERLKSDFA
+357 LPAEDVERLKSDFA
-371 QNQVERLA
+371 QNKAERLA
-379 AVEADG
+379 AVETEG
-385 KAVAQKIKEIE
+385 KAIAQKIKEIE
-396 ERIEKLK
+396 DRIERLK
-403 KCNEL
+403 ECNEI
-408 NRKTVADTG
+408 NRKTITDTE
-417 TKLTKLEEE
+417 TKLAKLEDE
-426 YNALPLCV
+426 YNVLPLCI

-451 FEINMAGM
+451 LEINMAGM
-459 ETTATRTRLKSEETT
+459 ETVATRTRLKSEETA

-511 QTDAQKTID
+511 QTDAQKILD
-520 LLADLD
+520 LLDDLD
-526 KAKNEVLTNEI
+526 RAKNEVLTNEI
-537 NKHFNLVKWQ
+537 NKHFNLVKWK

-569 ILTTMSNKGNRIIG
+569 ILTTMSNKGNRILG

-595 NVACPIWLDDAE
+595 SIACPIWLDDAE
-607 SLDSANQQNAVD
+607 SLDSMNQQNAVD
-619 MVDGQI
+619 MVDSQI
-625 IMLAVNDNEEL
+625 VMLAVNDNKEL

>member
-1 MRISLKKLIL
+1 MKIGLKKLVM

-21 IIFGDNTKIAASN
+21 VVFGDNAKIAASN

-39 SITNA
+39 SIVNA

-52 DYQLSDNPPIRRMVD
+52 DYQLADNPSVRRMVD
-67 GKTVDDADV
+67 GKTIDDTDV

-150 EMREFLFALV
+150 EMREFLFGLV

-166 DVAKSKVELTELV
+166 DVAKSKVELAELV
-179 PLLEKY
+179 PLLERY

-251 DKVAAEHDEIADKI
+251 DKVAAEHDKIADKI
-265 LKLKFEISAMQNK
+265 LKLKFKISAMQNK
-278 ANENLDCKRAALR
+278 ANEDLDCKRAALR
-291 SAIDDCKTTQMN
+291 SAIDDCKTTQMS
-303 VIQGISDNDRDI
+303 VIQGISDNDWDI
-315 DQSIRALSIWKSKK
+315 DQSTRTLGILRSKK
-329 EKLVAE
+329 EKFVAE

-344 NELTTICPTCHRE
+344 NELTTVCPTCHRE

-371 QNQVERLA
+371 QNQAERLA

-385 KAVAQKIKEIE
+385 NAIAQKIKEIE
-396 ERIEKLK
+396 EHIEKLK

-451 FEINMAGM
+451 LEINMAGM
-459 ETTATRTRLKSEETT
+459 ETTATRARLKSEETA

-487 KSDTEADETRL
+487 KSDAEADETRL

-511 QTDAQKTID
+511 QTDAQKILD
-520 LLADLD
+520 LLDDLD
-526 KAKNEVLTNEI
+526 KAKNEVLTTEI
-537 NKHFNLVKWQ
+537 NKHFGLVKWQ

-583 RIDICNSIQQIS
+583 RIDICNNIQQIS
-595 NVACPIWLDDAE
+595 KVACPIWLDDAE

-625 IMLAVNDNEEL
+625 IMLAVNDSEKL

>member
-21 IIFGDNTKIAASN
+21 VVFSDNTKIAASN

-39 SITNA
+39 SIVNA

-52 DYQLSDNPPIRRMVD
+52 DYQLADNPPVRRMVD
-67 GKTVDDADV
+67 GKIIDDADV
-76 SVTAVF
+76 SVTAIFV
-82 DVDGK
+82 VDGK

-111 YSINDVPKTLRDFNA
+111 YSINEVPKTLRDFNA
-126 YLDVDMSILK
+126 YLGTDISVLK
-136 MCSNI
+136 ICSNI
-141 NAFLSKKPT
+141 NAFLVKKSA
-150 EMREFLFALV
+150 EMRDFLF
-160 DGVSDV
+160 GVADDISDAAI
-166 DVAKSKVELTELV
+166 AKSKAELAELV
-179 PLLEKY
+179 PLLEMY

-198 SKAAKELPVLDGQI
+198 SKVAKELPVLDGQI
-212 TEKERDI
+212 AEKERDI

-224 VDISALELQKNAIKE
+224 MDISALELQKNAIKE
-239 KLNKVTEDQLDM
+239 KLNKVTEDQLDI
-251 DKVAAEHDEIADKI
+251 DKVAAEHDAIADKI

-278 ANENLDCKRAALR
+278 ANEEIDCKRAALR
-291 SAIDDCKTTQMN
+291 TAIDDCKVAQMN
-303 VIQGISDNDRDI
+303 VIQGISDNDWDI
-315 DQSIRALSIWKSKK
+315 DQSTRTLSIWKSKK

-335 WKSVNAEKF
+335 WKTVNAEKF

-357 FPAEDIERLKSDFA
+357 LPAEDIERLKSDFVR
-371 QNQVERLA
+371 NQTERLT

-385 KAVAQKIKEIE
+385 NAIAQKIKEIE
-396 ERIEKLK
+396 DRIERLK
-403 KCNEL
+403 ECNEI
-408 NRKTVADTG
+408 NRKTIADTEA
-417 TKLTKLEEE
+417 KLTKLEEE
-426 YNALPLCV
+426 YNELPLCV

-451 FEINMAGM
+451 LEINMAGM
-459 ETTATRTRLKSEETT
+459 ETTATRTRLKSEEIT

-511 QTDAQKTID
+511 QTDAQKILD
-520 LLADLD
+520 LLDNLD
-526 KAKNEVLTNEI
+526 KAKNEALTNEI

-559 TCIPTIDGKS
+559 TCIPTVDGKS
-569 ILTTMSNKGNRIIG
+569 ILTTMSNKGNRILG
-583 RIDICNSIQQIS
+583 RVDICNSIQRIS

-619 MVDGQI
+619 MVDSQI
-625 IMLAVNDNEEL
+625 IMLAVNDNKEL

>member
-1 MRISLKKLIL
+1 MKISLKKLIL

-21 IIFGDNTKIAASN
+21 VVFGNNTKIAASN

-150 EMREFLFALV
+150 EMREFLFGLV

-198 SKAAKELPVLDGQI
+198 SKVAKELPVLDGQI

-224 VDISALELQKNAIKE
+224 LDISALELQKNAIKE
-239 KLNKVTEDQLDM
+239 KLSKVVEDQLDM
-251 DKVAAEHDEIADKI
+251 DKVAAEHDKIADKI
-265 LKLKFEISAMQNK
+265 LKLKFKISAMQNK
-278 ANENLDCKRAALR
+278 ANEDLDCKRAALR
-291 SAIDDCKTTQMN
+291 SAIDDCKTTQMS
-303 VIQGISDNDRDI
+303 VIQGISDNDWDI
-315 DQSIRALSIWKSKK
+315 DQSTRTLGILRSKK

-344 NELTTICPTCHRE
+344 NELTSVCPTCHRE
-357 FPAEDIERLKSDFA
+357 FPAEDIERLKSNFA
-371 QNQVERLA
+371 QYQAGRLT
-379 AVEADG
+379 VIETDG
-385 KAVAQKIKEIE
+385 KAIVQKIKEIE

-403 KCNEL
+403 NCNEF

-417 TKLTKLEEE
+417 AKLTKLEEE
-426 YNALPLCV
+426 YNALPLCI
-434 DISGDDEYIG
+434 DISGADEYIG

-451 FEINMAGM
+451 LEINMAGM
-459 ETTATRTRLKSEETT
+459 ETTATRVRLKSEETT

-511 QTDAQKTID
+511 QTDAQKILD
-520 LLADLD
+520 LLDDLD

-595 NVACPIWLDDAE
+595 NVACPMWLDDAE
-607 SLDSANQQNAVD
+607 SLDSANQQKAVD

>member
-52 DYQLSDNPPIRRMVD
+52 DYQLTDNPPIRRMVG
-67 GKTVDDADV
+67 GKTVDDTDV

-87 EVVMRKSQKRKYSKD
+87 EVVMRKCQKRKYSKD

-126 YLDVDMSILK
+126 YLDADMSILK
-136 MCSNI
+136 ICSNI
-141 NAFLSKKPT
+141 NVFLAKKPA
-150 EMREFLFALV
+150 EMREFLFGLV
-160 DGVSDV
+160 DGISDI
-166 DVAKSKVELTELV
+166 DVAKGKAELAELV

-198 SKAAKELPVLDGQI
+198 SKTAKELPVLDGQI
-212 TEKERDI
+212 AEKERDI

-224 VDISALELQKNAIKE
+224 TDISALELQKNAIKE
-239 KLNKVTEDQLDM
+239 KLSKVVEDQLDM
-251 DKVAAEHDEIADKI
+251 DKVTAEHDEIADKI
-265 LKLKFEISAMQNK
+265 LKLKFKISAMQNK
-278 ANENLDCKRAALR
+278 ANEEIDCKRAALR
-291 SAIDDCKTTQMN
+291 SAIDDCKTTQMS
-303 VIQGISDNDRDI
+303 VIQGISDNDWDI
-315 DQSIRALSIWKSKK
+315 DQSARTLSIWKSKK

-371 QNQVERLA
+371 QNQAERLA

-385 KAVAQKIKEIE
+385 NAIVQKIKEIE
-396 ERIEKLK
+396 EHIEKLK

-408 NRKTVADTG
+408 NRKTVADTE

-426 YNALPLCV
+426 YNALPLCI

-451 FEINMAGM
+451 LEINMAGM
-459 ETTATRTRLKSEETT
+459 EATTTRTRLKSEETT

-498 EELLANKRNLGQA
+498 QELQTKKRDLGQA
-511 QTDAQKTID
+511 QTDAQKTLD
-520 LLADLD
+520 LLDNLD

-569 ILTTMSNKGNRIIG
+569 ILTTMSNKGNRVLG
-583 RIDICNSIQQIS
+583 RIDICNSIQRIS

-607 SLDSANQQNAVD
+607 SLDSANQQKAVD

-636 EVM
+636 EVL

>member
-52 DYQLSDNPPIRRMVD
+52 DYQLADNPPIRRMVG
-67 GKTVDDADV
+67 GKTVDDTDV

-126 YLDVDMSILK
+126 YLGADMFILK

-141 NAFLSKKPT
+141 NAFLAKKPA
-150 EMREFLFALV
+150 EMREFLFGLV
-160 DGVSDV
+160 DGISDV

-198 SKAAKELPVLDGQI
+198 SKVAKELPVLDGQI

-224 VDISALELQKNAIKE
+224 LDISALELQKNAIKE
-239 KLNKVTEDQLDM
+239 KLSKVVEDQLDM
-251 DKVAAEHDEIADKI
+251 DKVAAEHDKIADKI
-265 LKLKFEISAMQNK
+265 LKLKFKISAMQNK
-278 ANENLDCKRAALR
+278 ANEDLDCKRAALR
-291 SAIDDCKTTQMN
+291 SAIDDCKTTQMS
-303 VIQGISDNDRDI
+303 VIQGISDNDWDI
-315 DQSIRALSIWKSKK
+315 DQSTRTLGILRSKK

-344 NELTTICPTCHRE
+344 NELTSVCPTCHRE
-357 FPAEDIERLKSDFA
+357 FPAEDIERLKSNFA
-371 QNQVERLA
+371 QNQAGRLT
-379 AVEADG
+379 VIETDG
-385 KAVAQKIKEIE
+385 KAIAQKIKEIE

-403 KCNEL
+403 NCNEF

-417 TKLTKLEEE
+417 AKLTKLEEE
-426 YNALPLCV
+426 YNALPLCI
-434 DISGDDEYIG
+434 DISGADEYIG

-451 FEINMAGM
+451 LEINMAGM
-459 ETTATRTRLKSEETT
+459 ETTATRVRLKSEETT

-511 QTDAQKTID
+511 QTDAQKILD
-520 LLADLD
+520 LLDDLD

-595 NVACPIWLDDAE
+595 NVACPMWLDDAE
-607 SLDSANQQNAVD
+607 SLDSANQQKAVD

>member
-52 DYQLSDNPPIRRMVD
+52 DYQLSDNPPIRRMID
-67 GKTVDDADV
+67 GKTVDDTDV

-126 YLDVDMSILK
+126 YLDADMSILK

-141 NAFLSKKPT
+141 NAFLAKKPA
-150 EMREFLFALV
+150 EMRDFLFALV

>member
-11 ENFMCYAHKE
+11 DNFMCYAHKE

-52 DYQLSDNPPIRRMVD
+52 DYQLADNPPIRRMVD

-150 EMREFLFALV
+150 EMREFLFGLV

-198 SKAAKELPVLDGQI
+198 SKVAKELPVLDGQI
-212 TEKERDI
+212 AEKERDI

-224 VDISALELQKNAIKE
+224 MDISALELQKNAIKE
-239 KLNKVTEDQLDM
+239 KLNKVTEDQLDI
-251 DKVAAEHDEIADKI
+251 DKVAAEHDAIADKI

-278 ANENLDCKRAALR
+278 ANEEIDCKRAALR
-291 SAIDDCKTTQMN
+291 TAIDDCKVAQMN
-303 VIQGISDNDRDI
+303 VVQGISDNDWDI
-315 DQSIRALSIWKSKK
+315 DQSTKTLSTLKSRKD
-329 EKLVAE
+329 KLVAE
-335 WKSVNAEKF
+335 WKTVNAEKF

-357 FPAEDIERLKSDFA
+357 LPAEDIERLKSDFVR
-371 QNQVERLA
+371 NQTERLA

-385 KAVAQKIKEIE
+385 NAIAQKIKEIE
-396 ERIEKLK
+396 DRIERLK
-403 KCNEL
+403 ECNEI
-408 NRKTVADTG
+408 NRKTIADTEA
-417 TKLTKLEEE
+417 KLTKLEEE
-426 YNALPLCV
+426 YNELPLCI

-451 FEINMAGM
+451 LEINMAGM
-459 ETTATRTRLKSEETT
+459 ETTVTRTRLKSEETA

-511 QTDAQKTID
+511 QTDAQKILD
-520 LLADLD
+520 LLDNLD
-526 KAKNEVLTNEI
+526 KAKNEALTNEI

-569 ILTTMSNKGNRIIG
+569 ILTTMSNKGNRILG
-583 RIDICNSIQQIS
+583 RVDICNSIQRIS

-619 MVDGQI
+619 MVDSQI
-625 IMLAVNDNEEL
+625 IMLAVNDNKEL

>member
-1 MRISLKKLIL
+1 MKISLKKLIL

-21 IIFGDNTKIAASN
+21 VVFSDNTKIAASN

-39 SITNA
+39 SIVNA

-52 DYQLSDNPPIRRMVD
+52 DYQLADNPPVRRMID
-67 GKTVDDADV
+67 GKTIDDADA
-76 SVTAVF
+76 SVTAIF

-87 EVVMRKSQKRKYSKD
+87 EVIMRKSQKRKYSKD

-111 YSINDVPKTLRDFNA
+111 YSINEVPKTLRDFNA
-126 YLDVDMSILK
+126 YLDADMSILK

-141 NAFLSKKPT
+141 NAFLAKKPA
-150 EMREFLFALV
+150 EMREFLFGLV
-160 DGVSDV
+160 DGISDV
-166 DVAKSKVELTELV
+166 DVAKSKTELAELV

-198 SKAAKELPVLDGQI
+198 SKVAKELPVLDGQI
-212 TEKERDI
+212 AEKERDI

-251 DKVAAEHDEIADKI
+251 DKVAAEHDAIADKI
-265 LKLKFEISAMQNK
+265 LKLKFKISAMQNK
-278 ANENLDCKRAALR
+278 ANEDLDCKRAALR

-303 VIQGISDNDRDI
+303 VIQGVSDNDWDI
-315 DQSIRALSIWKSKK
+315 DQSTRTLSIWKSKK

-357 FPAEDIERLKSDFA
+357 LPAEDIERLKSDFI
-371 QNQVERLA
+371 QNKAERLA
-379 AVEADG
+379 AVETEG
-385 KAVAQKIKEIE
+385 KAIAQKIKEIE
-396 ERIEKLK
+396 DRIERLK
-403 KCNEL
+403 ECNEI
-408 NRKTVADTG
+408 NRKTIADTEA
-417 TKLTKLEEE
+417 KLTKLEEE
-426 YNALPLCV
+426 YNELPLCI

-451 FEINMAGM
+451 LEINMAGM
-459 ETTATRTRLKSEETT
+459 ETTATRTRLKSEEAT

-511 QTDAQKTID
+511 QTDAQKILD
-520 LLADLD
+520 LLDDLD
-526 KAKNEVLTNEI
+526 KVKNEVLTNEI
-537 NKHFNLVKWQ
+537 NKHFGLVKWQ

-569 ILTTMSNKGNRIIG
+569 ILTTMSNKGNRILG

-607 SLDSANQQNAVD
+607 SLDSVNQQNAID
-619 MVDGQI
+619 MVDSQI
-625 IMLAVNDNEEL
+625 IMLAVNDNKEL

>member
-1 MRISLKKLIL
+1 MEISLKKLIL

-21 IIFGDNTKIAASN
+21 VVFSDNTKIAASN

-39 SITNA
+39 SIVNA

-52 DYQLSDNPPIRRMVD
+52 DYQLADNPPVRRMVD
-67 GKTVDDADV
+67 GKTIDDADV
-76 SVTAVF
+76 SVTAIF

-111 YSINDVPKTLRDFNA
+111 YSINEVPKTLRDFNA
-126 YLDVDMSILK
+126 YIDADMAILK

-141 NAFLSKKPT
+141 NAFLAKKPA
-150 EMREFLFALV
+150 EMRDFLFALV
-160 DGVSDV
+160 DGISDV
-166 DVAKSKVELTELV
+166 DVAASKTELAELV
-179 PLLEKY
+179 PLLEKH
-185 TADELSAMNKATK
+185 TADELLAMNKATK
-198 SKAAKELPVLDGQI
+198 TKVAKELPVLDGQI
-212 TEKERDI
+212 AEKERDI

-239 KLNKVTEDQLDM
+239 KLNKVTEDQLDI
-251 DKVAAEHDEIADKI
+251 DKVVAEHDAIADKI
-265 LKLKFEISAMQNK
+265 LKLKFKISAMQNK
-278 ANENLDCKRAALR
+278 ANEDLDCKRAVLR
-291 SAIDDCKTTQMN
+291 SAIDDCKTTQTN
-303 VIQGISDNDRDI
+303 VIQGISDNDWDI
-315 DQSIRALSIWKSKK
+315 DQSIRTLSIWKSKK

-335 WKSVNAEKF
+335 WKSINAEKF
-344 NELTTICPTCHRE
+344 NDLTTVCPTCHRE
-357 FPAEDIERLKSDFA
+357 LPADEVERLKGDFA
-371 QNQVERLA
+371 RNKAERLA
-379 AVEADG
+379 TVETEG
-385 KAVAQKIKEIE
+385 KAIAQKIKEIE
-396 ERIEKLK
+396 DRIERLK
-403 KCNEL
+403 ECNEI
-408 NRKTVADTG
+408 NRKTIADTEA
-417 TKLTKLEEE
+417 KLTKLEEE
-426 YNALPLCV
+426 YNALPLCI

-511 QTDAQKTID
+511 QTDAQKILG
-520 LLADLD
+520 LLDNLD
-526 KAKNEVLTNEI
+526 KAKNEILTNEI
-537 NKHFNLVKWQ
+537 NKHFDLVRWQ

-569 ILTTMSNKGNRIIG
+569 ILTTMSNKGNRILG
-583 RIDICNSIQQIS
+583 RVDICNSIQRIS

-619 MVDGQI
+619 MVDSQI
-625 IMLAVNDNEEL
+625 IMLTVNDNKEL

>member
-82 DVDGK
+82 DVDCK

-150 EMREFLFALV
+150 EMREFLFGLV

-198 SKAAKELPVLDGQI
+198 SKVAKELPVLDGQI
-212 TEKERDI
+212 AEKERDI

-224 VDISALELQKNAIKE
+224 LDISALELQKNAIKE
-239 KLNKVTEDQLDM
+239 KLNKVTEDQMDM

-303 VIQGISDNDRDI
+303 VIQGISDNDWDI
-315 DQSIRALSIWKSKK
+315 DQSTRTLSIWKSKK

-371 QNQVERLA
+371 QNQAERLA
-379 AVEADG
+379 AVETAG

-396 ERIEKLK
+396 EHIEKLK

-408 NRKTVADTG
+408 NRKTVADTE

-498 EELLANKRNLGQA
+498 EELLASKRNLGQT
-511 QTDAQKTID
+511 QTDAQKILD
-520 LLADLD
+520 LLDDLD

-595 NVACPIWLDDAE
+595 NVACPMWLDDAE

-625 IMLAVNDNEEL
+625 IMLAVNDSEKL

>member
-1 MRISLKKLIL
+1 MKISLKKLIL

-21 IIFGDNTKIAASN
+21 VVFGNNTKIAASN

-52 DYQLSDNPPIRRMVD
+52 DYQLADNPPIHRMID
-67 GKTVDDADV
+67 GKTVDDTDV

-141 NAFLSKKPT
+141 NAFLAKKPA
-150 EMREFLFALV
+150 EMRDFLFALV

-198 SKAAKELPVLDGQI
+198 SKVAKELPVLDGQI
-212 TEKERDI
+212 VEKERDI

-224 VDISALELQKNAIKE
+224 IDISALELQKNAIKE
-239 KLNKVTEDQLDM
+239 KLNKVTEDQMDM

-303 VIQGISDNDRDI
+303 VIQGISDNDWDI
-315 DQSIRALSIWKSKK
+315 DQSTRTLSIWKSKK

-335 WKSVNAEKF
+335 WKFVNAEKF
-344 NELTTICPTCHRE
+344 SELTTICPTCHRE

-371 QNQVERLA
+371 QNQAERLA
-379 AVEADG
+379 AVETDG

-396 ERIEKLK
+396 EHIEKLK

-408 NRKTVADTG
+408 NRKTIADIG

-426 YNALPLCV
+426 YNALPLFI

-451 FEINMAGM
+451 LEINMAGM
-459 ETTATRTRLKSEETT
+459 ETAATRTRLKSEETA

-498 EELLANKRNLGQA
+498 EELLANKRNLGQS
-511 QTDAQKTID
+511 QTDAQKILD
-520 LLADLD
+520 LLDDLD

-595 NVACPIWLDDAE
+595 NVACPMWLDDAE
-607 SLDSANQQNAVD
+607 SLDSANQQKAVD

>member
-39 SITNA
+39 SIVNA

-52 DYQLSDNPPIRRMVD
+52 DYRLADNPPVRRMVD
-67 GKTVDDADV
+67 GKTIDDADI
-76 SVTAVF
+76 SVTAIF

-111 YSINDVPKTLRDFNA
+111 YSINEVPKTLRDFNA
-126 YLDVDMSILK
+126 YIDADMAILK

-141 NAFLSKKPT
+141 NAFLAKKPA
-150 EMREFLFALV
+150 EMRDFLFALV
-160 DGVSDV
+160 DGISDI
-166 DVAKSKVELTELV
+166 DIAKSKIEFAELV

-185 TADELSAMNKATK
+185 TADELLAMNKATK
-198 SKAAKELPVLDGQI
+198 SKVAKELPVLDGQI
-212 TEKERDI
+212 AEKERDI

-224 VDISALELQKNAIKE
+224 VDISVLKLQKNAIKE
-239 KLNKVTEDQLDM
+239 KLSKVTEDQLDM
-251 DKVAAEHDEIADKI
+251 DKIAAEHDEIADKI
-265 LKLKFEISAMQNK
+265 LKLKFKISAIQNK
-278 ANENLDCKRAALR
+278 ANEDLDCKRAALR

-303 VIQGISDNDRDI
+303 VIQGISDNNRDI
-315 DQSIRALSIWKSKK
+315 DQSTRTLGILRSNK

-357 FPAEDIERLKSDFA
+357 LPIEDIEKLKSDFI
-371 QNQVERLA
+371 QNKSERLA
-379 AVEADG
+379 AVEAEG
-385 KAVAQKIKEIE
+385 KAIAQKISEDEEYIKRCKE
-396 ERIEKLK
+396 
-403 KCNEL
+403 CNKINQQTLTE
-408 NRKTVADTG
+408 TG
-417 TKLTKLEEE
+417 TKIAILEEE
-426 YNALPLCV
+426 YKALPAFV

-451 FEINMAGM
+451 LEINMAGM
-459 ETTATRTRLKSEETT
+459 ETTATRTRLKSEETA

-498 EELLANKRNLGQA
+498 QELQTKKRDLGQA
-511 QTDAQKTID
+511 HTDAQKILD
-520 LLADLD
+520 LLDNLD
-526 KAKNEVLTNEI
+526 KAKNEILTNEI
-537 NKHFNLVKWQ
+537 NKHFGLVRWQ

-559 TCIPTIDGKS
+559 TCIPTVDGKS
-569 ILTTMSNKGNRIIG
+569 ILTTMSNKGNRILG
-583 RIDICNSIQQIS
+583 RVDICNSIQRIS
-595 NVACPIWLDDAE
+595 NIACPIWLDDAE

-619 MVDGQI
+619 MVDSQI
-625 IMLAVNDNEEL
+625 VMLAVNDNKEL